1 MRTIPPGDALGVFAD
16 RKVDWKNH
24 PGFDMGFAAKN
35 GESGL
40 GEWCSPFRIICIY
53 IYICLLHFITCF
65 KRLDPQISVFLS
77 RGSPVFSPV
86 DFG

>member
-1 MRTIPPGDALGVFAD
+1 MMPWVFLRIERWIGKIIQVLTWDLLQKMVNQDLG
-16 RKVDWKNH
+16 
-24 PGFDMGFAAKN
+24 N
-35 GESGL
+35 GVHLLEL
-40 GEWCSPFRIICIY
+40 YVY

>member
-40 GEWCSPFRIICIY
+40 GNGVHLLELYVY

>member
-1 MRTIPPGDALGVFAD
+1 MTRHLEVHRFSPWMRTIPPGDALGVFAD

-40 GEWCSPFRIICIY
+40 G
-53 IYICLLHFITCF
+53 
-65 KRLDPQISVFLS
+65 DDSVTF
-77 RGSPVFSPV
+77 
-86 DFG
+86 

>member
-1 MRTIPPGDALGVFAD
+1 MPWVFLRIERWIGKIIQVLTWDLLQKMVNQDLG
-16 RKVDWKNH
+16 
-24 PGFDMGFAAKN
+24 N
-35 GESGL
+35 GVHFLEL
-40 GEWCSPFRIICIY
+40 YVYIY
-53 IYICLLHFITCF
+53 IYLLHFITCF

>member
-1 MRTIPPGDALGVFAD
+1 MPWVFLRIERWIGKIIQVLTWDLLQKMVNQDLG
-16 RKVDWKNH
+16 
-24 PGFDMGFAAKN
+24 N
-35 GESGL
+35 GVHLLEL
-40 GEWCSPFRIICIY
+40 YVY